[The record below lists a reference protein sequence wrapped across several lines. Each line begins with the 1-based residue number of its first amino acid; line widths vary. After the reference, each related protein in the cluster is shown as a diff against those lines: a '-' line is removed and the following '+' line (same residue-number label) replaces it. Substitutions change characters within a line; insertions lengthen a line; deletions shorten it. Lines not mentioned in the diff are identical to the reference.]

1 MLVALSPSMEE
12 SVTAATNPA
21 DARASELIRR
31 ILDESPLKAAS
42 FIVTIYGDVVEPRGG
57 IAWIGNL
64 IETCADVGIS
74 ETLVRTA
81 VSRLVAAGQLTGERE
96 GRRSYYRLSRS
107 AGSEFAAAARVL
119 FSAPEDSG
127 WQFVHVT
134 GPAVE
139 DAMQALKRAGHA
151 RLNDRLAVGPARA
164 VTATVPALVFRAEPP
179 QDPKALQEFASEYW
193 DLTVHAEAYAVFLA
207 QFGALLNPAASVSF
221 SPSMALTIRLL
232 LVHRFRAVHLHD
244 PRLPSG
250 ALPDDWPGKAARQLF
265 ARAYRQL
272 SPAADAHVARTF
284 VTASGPLPAS
294 TAATDLRLEMLADEA
309 F

>member
-1 MLVALSPSMEE
+1 M
-12 SVTAATNPA
+12 TAATNPA

-31 ILDESPLKAAS
+31 VLDESPLKAAS

-64 IETCADVGIS
+64 IETCAKVGIS

-81 VSRLVAAGQLTGERE
+81 VSRLVAAGQLSGERE

-119 FSAPEDSG
+119 FGAPDESG

-139 DAMQALKRAGHA
+139 EGMQALKRAGHA
-151 RLNDRLAVGPARA
+151 RLSARLAVGPARQI
-164 VTATVPALVFRAEPP
+164 TATIPALIFRADPP
-179 QDPKALQEFASEYW
+179 EDRTALREFASEYF
-193 DLTVHAEAYAVFLA
+193 DLTAHAQAYETFSA
-207 QFGALLNPAASVSF
+207 QFGTLAPADPINF
-221 SPSMALTIRLL
+221 SPAMALTIRLL
-232 LVHRFRAVHLHD
+232 LVHRFRTVHLHD
-244 PRLPSG
+244 PRLPAA
-250 ALPDDWPGKAARQLF
+250 ALPDNWPGKTARLLF
-265 ARAYRQL
+265 AQLYRQL

-284 VTASGPLPAS
+284 LAATGPLPS
-294 TAATDLRLEMLADEA
+294 QTAATDRRLTTLLQEIP
-309 F
+309 